1 MYENYPFWHALFAH
15 CGIGV
20 VLSDLSNFVS
30 YEKALNTVM
39 SDNICFPAKLVHSH
53 IQNLVQKKVDRI
65 FLPYVIYEH
74 ESDAKMSNS
83 YNCPIVAGYS
93 DVIRSAMSP
102 DISRRLAGH
111 HVCQPRTAH
120 QTMHPAI
127 STRWASHTSW
137 PTKR

>member
-1 MYENYPFWHALFAH
+1 MPFSAH

-102 DISRRLAGH
+102 PDIPSTRRPSRLPTSNCSPNNA
-111 HVCQPRTAH
+111 
-120 QTMHPAI
+120 PAI